1 MINGDFPNPAFSNP
15 AINYML
21 FPTTNNNQINKIY
34 YVPNNKV
41 VYENYQS
48 PIYINYQPYKII
60 PSNNTQIIN
69 PNPNQNYNYFYN
81 INNNNNLI
89 NNALNNNIYI
99 NYQNNNNI
107 INL

>member
-1 MINGDFPNPAFSNP
+1 MINGDFPNP

-21 FPTTNNNQINKIY
+21 FPTTNNNQINKTY

-48 PIYINYQPYKII
+48 PIYINNQPYKII
-60 PSNNTQIIN
+60 PSYNTQIIN

-81 INNNNNLI
+81 INNNNLT
-89 NNALNNNIYI
+89 NNALNNNIYT

-107 INL
+107 INQPNI